1 MANVLI
7 VDHQSSIRK
16 SLTSSLSGSGHNV
29 NEATSGK
36 AALEMAAKSRI
47 DLMFLD
53 IELPGAG
60 GVEVLSDLKGNPRTS
75 EIPVIMLTSLPSA
88 ETESASLRLGA
99 SNVLVKPCSPSDL
112 ETMVRIALR
121 EGEDAASAGSG
132 GATGSVEDVGM
143 EAPPYDDYQEEE
155 VFAKHSGEP
164 GKFISTGGRLTKLDT
179 ALDGGLPVGGLALI
193 EGPSDSG
200 KSVICQYLMHGAI
213 SDGWEVAY
221 FTSDRLAQDLG
232 QQMNSIGLALPAGAH
247 EHKLSL
253 HTINRAA
260 SGEATGSPIDDLASD
275 IESLPA
281 SCGLVV
287 IDGITEISMVSEPR
301 AVMGFFSTF
310 QQLCSAGMAIVVVAQ
325 SAAFD
330 SSLLSR
336 LRQLCN
342 SHISM
347 SNESVRGR
355 PVSGCNVT
363 KLNNGEKAKTNGF
376 FFNVEGE
383 FGVKVVPVAQVK
395 I

>member
-1 MANVLI
+1 MASVLI

-16 SLTSSLSGSGHNV
+16 SLTSSLSGAGHKV

-36 AALEMAAKSRI
+36 SALEMAASSRI

-53 IELPGAG
+53 IELPGSG
-60 GVEVLSDLKGNPRTS
+60 GIEVLSDLKGNPRTS

-88 ETESASLRLGA
+88 ESESASLRLGA
-99 SNVLVKPCSPSDL
+99 SNVLLKPCSPSDL

-121 EGEDAASAGSG
+121 EGEDAASARSS

-143 EAPPYDDYQEEE
+143 EPPAYDDYQEED
-155 VFAKHSGEP
+155 VPAKLSGEP
-164 GKFISTGGRLTKLDT
+164 GKFINTGGRLTKLDT
-179 ALDGGLPVGGLALI
+179 ALGGGLPVGGLALI

-221 FTSDRLAQDLG
+221 FSSARLDQDLG
-232 QQMNSIGLALPAGAH
+232 QQMNSIGLDLPSGAH
-247 EHKLSL
+247 QDRLSV
-253 HTINRAA
+253 HTIQRAF
-260 SGEATGSPIDDLASD
+260 SGDGTGSPIDDLVSE
-275 IESLPA
+275 IESLPQ

-301 AVMGFFSTF
+301 TVMGFFATF
-310 QQLCSAGMAIVVVAQ
+310 QRLCSTGRAIVVVAQ

-355 PVSGCNVT
+355 PVSSLNAT
-363 KLNNGEKAKTNGF
+363 KLNNVEKAKMNGF
-376 FFNVEGE
+376 FFKVEAE
-383 FGVKVVPVAQVK
+383 IGVNVVPVAQVK